1 MSKSKHTGETI
12 AGVTVQMRFIPL
24 KVDPEKSKFI
34 PWSTDNE
41 LFATIKI
48 RVDDTKKSTPD
59 NLLEFTIPK
68 ITHLTSEGETF
79 VKNKLKLIDTIFTP
93 KGWLGPTE
101 LTKRLDK
108 YAAFMSN
115 MATTEFTLCQRS
127 ARQEFL
133 DCHGAI
139 SDP

>member
-12 AGVTVQMRFIPL
+12 AGVTIQMRFIPL
-24 KVDPEKSKFI
+24 KVDLEKSKFI

-41 LFATIKI
+41 LFATITI

-59 NLLEFTIPK
+59 NLLEFMVPK

-101 LTKRLDK
+101 LTK
-108 YAAFMSN
+108 
-115 MATTEFTLCQRS
+115 
-127 ARQEFL
+127 
-133 DCHGAI
+133 
-139 SDP
+139 